1 MWDGAQ
7 QLTMQALTIP
17 RGVCLLAGGRYRQS
31 GQSTT
36 TVLKVAAAIDD
47 ADWAIVQSPFMGEKA
62 TTVSFSHELAIKDDE
77 LSYSETTVV
86 DIYGTRIDHTDTNTL
101 VRGN

>member
-1 MWDGAQ
+1 M
-7 QLTMQALTIP
+7 
-17 RGVCLLAGGRYRQS
+17 YRQS

-47 ADWAIVQSPFMGEKA
+47 ADWAIVQSPFMREKA

-86 DIYGTRIDHTDTNTL
+86 DIYGTRFDHTDTNTL